1 LGKIFDALEKTAQQ
15 REKRKHSRIIC
26 MKSVDIDTDE
36 FSYSN
41 NIVNISPG
49 GAFIETI
56 DAITVGQKIE
66 ITILS
71 KKHNRSFTI
80 SAEIV
85 QRSQHGIGVK
95 FEKLSQHQLEM
106 INSLIEE
113 I

>member
-1 LGKIFDALEKTAQQ
+1 
-15 REKRKHSRIIC
+15 
-26 MKSVDIDTDE
+26 MKSVYFDTDE

-41 NIVNISPG
+41 NILNISSG

-56 DAITVGQKIE
+56 DAIPVGQKIE

-71 KKHNRSFTI
+71 KKHNLSFTI

-85 QRSQHGIGVK
+85 QRARHGIGVK
-95 FEKLSQHQLEM
+95 FEKLSQYQLEM